1 MVLAARFSIY
11 LSIYLP
17 FSAFSCLLWPKTRA
31 WPMAMVR
38 RTALL
43 LVSAQLALSVPPTQL
58 YSGDRSSITGPAVDH
73 DHDDGVGSLLAKMLH
88 SGAAPARVS
97 LGTDNQT
104 QLARGVFDYIA
115 GTADQF
121 LCTAPSVEQA
131 CPAIAAT
138 SETRSV
144 SELAVPADARWLFEG
159 PSYMTEIF
167 LTLAA
172 VNGGC
177 TGERLHDH
185 QGMLR
190 RKLKKYPAVY
200 SVCNLP
206 NGAVLAHSGGEA
218 TTTAAIESEEWTHA
232 FFMNAHGEEY
242 DAEHAAAAQE
252 GRDPDPA
259 RMRDAVG
266 RDMCLPASLGA
277 DCCGSDGTCC
287 SSPARDVGFADYMD
301 CDATL
306 GSGERFRLQM
316 GSVKVTRVVPWHLR
330 QPEEP
335 AREKGGSM
343 PLFTDQRVADLDC
356 KTDLQAVGATG
367 DGFKAYGV
375 SRAAV
380 NPKNADGTPLLAYH
394 QCIVVCDPE
403 ACHLGSM
410 VWVAHDL
417 VLRARKTE

>member
-1 MVLAARFSIY
+1 MR
-11 LSIYLP
+11 
-17 FSAFSCLLWPKTRA
+17 RA
-31 WPMAMVR
+31 
-38 RTALL
+38 ALL
-43 LVSAQLALSVPPTQL
+43 LISAQLALSVPPTQL
-58 YSGDRSSITGPAVDH
+58 YRGDRSSITGPTADH

-88 SGAAPARVS
+88 SGAAPTRVS

-104 QLARGVFDYIA
+104 QLARGIFNDIK

-121 LCTAPSVEQA
+121 LCTALSVEVA
-131 CPAIAAT
+131 CPAIAA
-138 SETRSV
+138 SRDHMPASSA
-144 SELAVPADARWLFEG
+144 SELAVPADARWLFVG

-172 VNGGC
+172 INGGC
-177 TGERLHDH
+177 TG
-185 QGMLR
+185 MLR
-190 RKLKKYPAVY
+190 QKLKQWPAVY
-200 SVCNLP
+200 NVCNLP
-206 NGAVLAHSGGEA
+206 NGAVLAHSGSEA
-218 TTTAAIESEEWTHA
+218 TTAAAIDTKEWTHA

-259 RMRDAVG
+259 RMRDAAG
-266 RDMCLPASLGA
+266 RDMCLPASVGA
-277 DCCGSDGTCC
+277 DCCEGAGGCC
-287 SSPARDVGFADYMD
+287 SSPARDTGFAEYME

-330 QPEEP
+330 TPEEP
-335 AREKGGSM
+335 AREKGGSK
-343 PLFTDQRVADLDC
+343 PLFTDERVADLDC
-356 KTDLQAVGATG
+356 KAELQVKGATG
-367 DGFKAYGV
+367 DGFKAYGT

-394 QCIVVCDPE
+394 QCIVVCDPNT
-403 ACHLGSM
+403 CHLGSM

>member
-1 MVLAARFSIY
+1 MRRTLR
-11 LSIYLP
+11 
-17 FSAFSCLLWPKTRA
+17 RA
-31 WPMAMVR
+31 WPAAC
-38 RTALL
+38 ALL
-43 LVSAQLALSVPPTQL
+43 SAQLALSVPPTQL
-58 YSGDRSSITGPAVDH
+58 YGVDRSSITGPTV
-73 DHDDGVGSLLAKMLH
+73 DHDDGGGVNSLLAQTLH
-88 SGAAPARVS
+88 SGGAPTRAS

-104 QLARGVFDYIA
+104 QLARGIFDYIV

-121 LCTAPSVEQA
+121 LCTAPSVERA

-138 SETRSV
+138 SETRSA

-159 PSYMTEIF
+159 PSYITEIF
-167 LTLAA
+167 LALAA
-172 VNGGC
+172 INGGC
-177 TGERLHDH
+177 TGEGLRNRP
-185 QGMLR
+185 GVRR
-190 RKLKKYPAVY
+190 RKLQKWPAVY
-200 SVCNLP
+200 SVCTLP

-232 FFMNAHGEEY
+232 FFMNGHGAEY

-259 RMRDAVG
+259 RMRDAEG

-277 DCCGSDGTCC
+277 SCCDSGGSCC
-287 SSPARDVGFADYMD
+287 STPARDVGFAEYME
-301 CDATL
+301 CDATM
-306 GSGERFRLQM
+306 GSGERFRRQM

-330 QPEEP
+330 RPEEP
-335 AREKGGSM
+335 ARDKGGSV

-356 KTDLQAVGATG
+356 KTELQVTGATG
-367 DGFKAYGV
+367 DGFKTYGV
-375 SRAAV
+375 SRGAV

-394 QCIVVCDPE
+394 QCIVVCDPG
-403 ACHLGSM
+403 ACHLGSI

>member
-1 MVLAARFSIY
+1 MAKNRALA
-11 LSIYLP
+11 
-17 FSAFSCLLWPKTRA
+17 
-31 WPMAMVR
+31 MAMVR

-190 RKLKKYPAVY
+190 RELKKYPAVY